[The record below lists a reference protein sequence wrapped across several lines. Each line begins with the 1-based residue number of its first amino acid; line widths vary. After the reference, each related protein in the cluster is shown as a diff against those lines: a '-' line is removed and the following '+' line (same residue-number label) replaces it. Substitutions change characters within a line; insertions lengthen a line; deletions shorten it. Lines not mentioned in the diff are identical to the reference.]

1 MVRVHCI
8 YKEKLSFS
16 NKKEGKEKNQTKQNR
31 ISMHYMF
38 KDSKCKNKK
47 KRKKELIK
55 K

>member
-16 NKKEGKEKNQTKQNR
+16 NKKEGKEKNQTKQNS
-31 ISMHYMF
+31 ISMHYRF

-47 KRKKELIK
+47 KRKELIK